1 MSRIHA
7 RLLRTILG
15 VAVIS
20 SAACVS
26 VNPPRFLQYP
36 ADREWKPTLDRARE
50 LANTGQVW
58 QADSLLE
65 QFAYAY
71 PTAPQAVEANYWR
84 GLLNLRSPSSTQAV
98 SRAIPLLQTYVAAGQ
113 STEHWMEADALL
125 RAACRVDT
133 LSRIAATYISRG
145 EVGDAAITANAK
157 AADAKAAETKAVAA
171 DTKTQDEEIKRLKDE
186 LAKSK
191 DELERIK
198 KRLAEPP
205 KKPPTQS

>member
-1 MSRIHA
+1 MNRIRA
-7 RLLRTILG
+7 WLLSTIMG
-15 VAVIS
+15 ATVAS

-36 ADREWKPTLDRARE
+36 ADREWKPTLDRARD
-50 LANTGQVW
+50 LANTGQIW

-65 QFAYAY
+65 QFAYTY
-71 PTAPQAVEANYWR
+71 STTPQAVEANYWR
-84 GLLNLRSPSSTQAV
+84 GILNLRSPSSTQAV
-98 SRAIPLLQTYVAAGQ
+98 SRAIPLLQAYVAAGP

-125 RAACRVDT
+125 RAASRVDT
-133 LSRIAATYISRG
+133 LSRIAATYVSKG
-145 EVGDAAITANAK
+145 EVATDGAISANAK

-186 LAKSK
+186 LAKSR

-205 KKPPTQS
+205 KKPPSL